1 MGAAGLVQRD
11 ALIAG
16 SLGRAALASLARQ
29 MRMRILI
36 AGECRHTT
44 LARLLRRATAARPS
58 TLPSLPHPPGD
69 ILIRAWMRIS
79 GCAAEGATEKRP
91 AVRRRDEV

>member
-29 MRMRILI
+29 I
-36 AGECRHTT
+36 AM
-44 LARLLRRATAARPS
+44 A
-58 TLPSLPHPPGD
+58 
-69 ILIRAWMRIS
+69 S
-79 GCAAEGATEKRP
+79 GCSRSSGHNGSGTVGSGRAAP
-91 AVRRRDEV
+91 FF